1 MTIFRGGPAPT
12 RLFTRPLGIHP
23 EVVNEFLAG
32 EVAPQRM
39 AAKAMGSAPTGGT
52 IAVVPI
58 LGGLTYRSVSY
69 WDDTSYTAILSGFR
83 KVLADPSVAAILLDV
98 DSPGGEVAGLP
109 ELAEEIFQAR
119 GQKPIWAVVN
129 QDALSA
135 AYWLAS
141 AADRVLIPS
150 MGRAGSV
157 GVLRVHRDYS
167 GMLEA
172 DGVKYTAVHA
182 GARKVDFA
190 PWAPLSDEARD
201 VAQRDVFAAYDL
213 FVRAVARNRGISESD
228 VRKTEAGVFSG
239 QAAVDAGLADAVAD
253 WPEAVALVVEHLNT
267 GGEGM
272 SMEDQLKKALE
283 GADRTAAA
291 KALAALGFTVATEAV
306 TPAQVPETQAAALA
320 PAVPAAPA
328 TPAQAGLSAKDGM
341 DILELCAV
349 AGVGQDFGKTLAG
362 REGMTLDAAGIE
374 ILREK
379 ARLAQANPI
388 TSTVTPTGTGAVN
401 GVVAEARR
409 RAEAAEKSKQSRR

>member
-1 MTIFRGGPAPT
+1 MTIFRGGPVPT

-23 EVVNEFLAG
+23 EVVNDFLAG
-32 EVAPQRM
+32 AVAPGRM
-39 AAKAMGSAPTGGT
+39 AAKALGSTPTGGT

-83 KVLADPSVAAILLDV
+83 KALADPGVAAILLDV

-141 AADRVLIPS
+141 AADRVLIPP

-157 GVLRVHRDYS
+157 GVLLVHRDFS
-167 GMLEA
+167 GMLDA
-172 DGVKYTAVHA
+172 DGVKFTAIHA

-190 PWAPLSDEARD
+190 PWAPLSEEALG

-228 VRKTEAGVFSG
+228 VRKTEAGVFAG

-253 WPEAVALVVEHLNT
+253 WPEAVALVVEHLNA
-267 GGEGM
+267 GGGNM
-272 SMEDQLKKALE
+272 SMQDQLKKALE
-283 GADRTAAA
+283 GADRTAATA
-291 KALAALGFTVATEAV
+291 ALAALGYIVATEAV
-306 TPAQVPETQAAALA
+306 TPDQAPEPPAAAQPPAANTSGQVP
-320 PAVPAAPA
+320 
-328 TPAQAGLSAKDGM
+328 AGLTAKDGM

-349 AGVGQDFGKTLAG
+349 AGVGQDFGKALAG
-362 REGMTLDAAGIE
+362 REGMSLEAAGME

-379 ARLAQANPI
+379 ARLATENTI

-409 RAEAAEKSKQSRR
+409 RAEAAEKSKQARR

>member
-1 MTIFRGGPAPT
+1 MTIFRGAPAPT

-23 EVVNEFLAG
+23 EVVNDFLAG
-32 EVAPQRM
+32 AVAPQRL
-39 AAKAMGSAPTGGT
+39 AAKALGSAPTGGT

-83 KVLADPSVAAILLDV
+83 KALADPSVAAILLDV

-135 AYWLAS
+135 AYWLAC
-141 AADRVLIPS
+141 AADRVLIPP

-157 GVLRVHRDYS
+157 GVLMVHRDYS
-167 GMLEA
+167 GMMDQ
-172 DGVKYTAVHA
+172 DGVKFTAIHA

-190 PWAPLSDEARD
+190 PWAPLSEEARD
-201 VAQRDVFAAYDL
+201 VAQRGVFAAYDL
-213 FVRAVARNRGISESD
+213 FVRAVARNRGIPETD
-228 VRKTEAGVFSG
+228 VRNTEAGVFAG

-253 WPEAVALVVEHLNT
+253 WPAAVALVVEHLNA
-267 GGEGM
+267 GGGIM

-283 GADRTAAA
+283 GADKTAATA
-291 KALAALGFTVATEAV
+291 ALAALGYTVTEAAQDPGTPGTPAAAPAPVVPVAGQTPAALTARDGLEIRDLCTVAG
-306 TPAQVPETQAAALA
+306 VPETF
-320 PAVPAAPA
+320 
-328 TPAQAGLSAKDGM
+328 AGDLVGRDGM
-341 DILELCAV
+341 TVEA
-349 AGVGQDFGKTLAG
+349 AGV
-362 REGMTLDAAGIE
+362 E

-379 ARLAQANPI
+379 ARLGLAGGSI

-401 GVVAEARR
+401 GLLARCQA
-409 RAEAAEKSKQSRR
+409 RADAAEKMRKAAR